1 MNLRPVTLAVLACAS
16 MLASCA
22 RSRERPSPGS
32 SAFTGTAPS
41 TSANRTHGSNT
52 SLPERPAEVSFIQLI
67 AVPEKWYGKAVRVTG
82 YLTHD
87 GRSFGWDAEHGDPRS
102 VIAVYGVGCPPLD
115 DLSTKVAATVIRW
128 SEFRPHASGVRAT
141 LEGIFQDMD
150 GGEWGEGGML
160 CPLTDIRLY
169 DAEFNHLDRER
180 ILRNE
185 RRVESTT
192 DAEPSASSTDTTAA
206 PRTSPPPRSTAHPA
220 GSGR

>member
-1 MNLRPVTLAVLACAS
+1 MNLQPMMFCLLACAP

-22 RSRERPSPGS
+22 RSRERPSLGS
-32 SAFTGTAPS
+32 SAVTGTAPS
-41 TSANRTHGSNT
+41 ASARSIHP
-52 SLPERPAEVSFIQLI
+52 PERPEDVSFIQLI

-102 VIAVYGVGCPPLD
+102 VIAVYGFGCPPLD

-160 CPLTDIRLY
+160 CPLT
-169 DAEFNHLDRER
+169 
-180 ILRNE
+180 
-185 RRVESTT
+185 
-192 DAEPSASSTDTTAA
+192 
-206 PRTSPPPRSTAHPA
+206 
-220 GSGR
+220 